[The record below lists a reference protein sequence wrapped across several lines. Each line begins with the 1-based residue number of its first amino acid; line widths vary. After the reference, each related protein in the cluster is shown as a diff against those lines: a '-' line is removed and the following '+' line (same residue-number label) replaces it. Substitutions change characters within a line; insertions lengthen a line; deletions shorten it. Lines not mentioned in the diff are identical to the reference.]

1 MFSLNDDKRMQAI
14 DSIETYIYI
23 YIYIY
28 ATSKYLVNK
37 KEEIKFNNVIK
48 R

>member
-1 MFSLNDDKRMQAI
+1 MQAI
-14 DSIETYIYI
+14 DSIETCI

-48 R
+48 RQNDEMTK